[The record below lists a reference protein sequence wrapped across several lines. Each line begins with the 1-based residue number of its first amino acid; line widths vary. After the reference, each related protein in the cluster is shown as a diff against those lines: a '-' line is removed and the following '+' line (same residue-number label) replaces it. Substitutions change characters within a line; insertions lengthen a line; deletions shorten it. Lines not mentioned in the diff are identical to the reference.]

1 MRFKEIFMMAVDSLK
16 ANKLRSGLTMFGITV
31 GVFSV
36 IGVMTIIGAVQSQI
50 ETGIAFLGSNT
61 FQMSKYPTMNFGG
74 GMRDKYANRKNIT
87 YENVADFQKY
97 MQGTG
102 AMVCPKVW
110 DGGKQAIYNGLKTNP
125 NIDMV
130 GTNEHF
136 LVVNQHVIAE
146 GRNLNEE
153 DITYSRSVVVV
164 GHGIKEKLF
173 PFESALDKVIKINE
187 KTYRVIGVF
196 APKGSSFGG
205 SEDNRAAIPIS
216 RFYENYG
223 RSNRSINMAV
233 QAKSRDDYDKTLDK
247 ATGAMRQAR
256 GLDPADEND
265 FEVFSNDSLISSFN
279 QIAGVVRIGAFIISF
294 IALITAGIGIMN
306 IMLVSVTE
314 RTKEIGIRKSIGAKK
329 KSILTQFLIEAVVIS
344 ELGALLGILVG
355 VIGGNLGAAAFDA
368 TAIFPWDWAII
379 ALVVC
384 SVIGIGFG
392 FYPAYKA
399 SSLDPIEALR
409 FE

>member
-1 MRFKEIFMMAVDSLK
+1 MQFKEVFIMATDSLK

-74 GMRDKYANRKNIT
+74 GGRDKYANRKNIT
-87 YENVADFQKY
+87 YENVQDFQKI

-102 AMVCPKVW
+102 AMICPKIW

-130 GTNEHF
+130 GTNENF
-136 LVVNQHVIAE
+136 IAVNQHTIAE

-153 DITYSRSVVVV
+153 DITYSRSVVVI
-164 GHGIKEKLF
+164 GSGIKEKLF
-173 PFESALDKVIKINE
+173 PYEGAVDRVIKING
-187 KTYRVIGVF
+187 KTYRVVGVF

-223 RSNRSINMAV
+223 RMNRSLNMAV
-233 QAKSRDDYDKTLDK
+233 QAKSQVDYDKTLDK
-247 ATGAMRQAR
+247 AIGAMRISR
-256 GLDPADEND
+256 ELDAADEND
-265 FEVFSNDSLISSFN
+265 FEVFSNESLIGSFN
-279 QIAGVVRIGAFIISF
+279 QIAGVVRVGAFIISF

-344 ELGALLGILVG
+344 ELGACLGILVG
-355 VIGGNLGAAAFDA
+355 VIAGNLGAAAFEA
-368 TAIFPWDWAII
+368 SAVFPWDWALIS
-379 ALVVC
+379 LGVC
-384 SVIGIGFG
+384 SAIGIGFG

-399 SSLDPIEALR
+399 SALDPIEALR